1 MQPFKPTETASVVT
15 IKPVKTL
22 WSYAIAVG
30 AREQKDHSK
39 CRGVGGSGARGQGGV
54 MSYILKGCVQLYEQ
68 EGSLCTCVLGLQ
80 HNSLTLWPL
89 QSGSGYWC
97 LF

>member
-1 MQPFKPTETASVVT
+1 MVT

-22 WSYAIAVG
+22 WSYAVAVG

-39 CRGVGGSGARGQGGV
+39 CRAVGGSGAGGF
-54 MSYILKGCVQLYEQ
+54 SYILKGCVQLYEQ

-80 HNSLTLWPL
+80 HNSLTLWAHRVVL
-89 QSGSGYWC
+89 VIGASSNY
-97 LF
+97 LSSHYNH